1 MSAAPANPFDAL
13 VAEYEAWMRQQPE
26 ALTSLPDTSA
36 EALLHE
42 DITPAQRRWLSDFII
57 RWEAA
62 DA

>member
-1 MSAAPANPFDAL
+1 MTTTATPFDAL
-13 VAEYEAWMRQQPE
+13 IADYEAWLRQQPE
-26 ALTSLPDTSA
+26 SLTSLHDTSA

-42 DITPAQRRWLSDFII
+42 DITPEQRRWLSDFII